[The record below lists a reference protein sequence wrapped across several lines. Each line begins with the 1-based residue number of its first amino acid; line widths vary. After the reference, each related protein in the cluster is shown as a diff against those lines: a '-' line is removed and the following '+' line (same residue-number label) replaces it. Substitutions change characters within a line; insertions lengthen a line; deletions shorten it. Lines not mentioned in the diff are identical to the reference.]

1 MFQGPSGDRAQA
13 PEYATPT
20 GLGNWVA
27 RPASRLGHA
36 TNNALAK
43 AGSTAK
49 SQGMTQRKPQKR
61 RGFFHRHSLTI
72 VAIGLLTLW
81 IVLYKYSDPAT
92 HLGSFFGNA
101 IADWSGSV
109 IIILGTKFLLEF
121 QSAESRRVVGH
132 LANPVLDFLWR
143 HSLLLFIILTGI
155 GWAVLFW
162 RMDSQSKWG
171 QVVGNIVSE
180 WVQMGGL
187 VFLTKRLIEKGSK
200 ESH

>member
-1 MFQGPSGDRAQA
+1 MIHS
-13 PEYATPT
+13 
-20 GLGNWVA
+20 
-27 RPASRLGHA
+27 
-36 TNNALAK
+36 
-43 AGSTAK
+43 
-49 SQGMTQRKPQKR
+49 KPHTR
-61 RGFFHRHSLTI
+61 RGFLHRHSLSI

-81 IVLYKYSDPAT
+81 IILYHDSDPTT

-109 IIILGTKFLLEF
+109 VIILGTKYLLEIN
-121 QSAESRRVVGH
+121 STESRRVLGH
-132 LANPVLDFLWR
+132 LDNRLLDFLHE

-155 GWAVLFW
+155 GWAILFW
-162 RMDSQSKWG
+162 KMNPASKWG

-200 ESH
+200 ESR

>member
-1 MFQGPSGDRAQA
+1 MT
-13 PEYATPT
+13 EI
-20 GLGNWVA
+20 
-27 RPASRLGHA
+27 RPH
-36 TNNALAK
+36 
-43 AGSTAK
+43 
-49 SQGMTQRKPQKR
+49 R
-61 RGFFHRHSLTI
+61 RRSFFHRHSLSI

-81 IVLYKYSDPAT
+81 IVLYRYSDPAT

-109 IIILGTKFLLEF
+109 VIILGTKYLLEVR
-121 QSAESRRVVGH
+121 SAESRRVLGH
-132 LANPVLDFLWR
+132 LDNPVLDFLWR
-143 HSLLLFIILTGI
+143 HSLLIFIILTGI
-155 GWAVLFW
+155 GWAILFW
-162 RMDSQSKWG
+162 KMDSQSKWG